1 MDELALKIL
10 LAIGAALIVLN
21 LIASYLILTTY
32 FEVRQARY
40 YQLIFVWLIPFL
52 GAFFAI
58 YFNRTEP
65 YLVKFKRK
73 VGNEPDNHDATG

>member
-32 FEVRQARY
+32 FEVRQRRY

-52 GAFFAI
+52 SAFSI
-58 YFNRTEP
+58 W
-65 YLVKFKRK
+65 
-73 VGNEPDNHDATG
+73 